1 MSVFDD
7 SRLDDPAALEASD
20 HLLRRLAGAGARV
33 RAELEASEEAL
44 SQLSTDGF
52 RPRAIVAAGRDA
64 RLVRAVLEPVCPV
77 PFVAWPGPGLPGWT
91 SPLDLVVVLGGSD
104 ADPGAVSAAS
114 EAVRRGAGLLVAAPP
129 DSPVAAASA
138 GSRHAVRLPS
148 QSDDQLAAAVAV
160 LQGLHQMDLGPAVDG
175 KAVAEMLDEV
185 AIECSPNNDVASN
198 PAKDLALMLAD
209 ALPLVWGGSVLAA
222 RAARR
227 VVEAVRLASGRPAL
241 AADCGHLLPVL
252 ANQPPRDVFADPFD
266 QPEELRPGLVIL
278 DDGVEDAGVA
288 EHRRQLE
295 DKAERHD
302 VRVHVVRQAN
312 GTDVARYAALTQH
325 GRYAAAYLGIGLGRY
340 GTPREDQA
348 PGPTGNPAE
357 DPAW

>member
-1 MSVFDD
+1 MSFFDD
-7 SRLDDPAALEASD
+7 SRLDDPAALEATD

-33 RAELEASEEAL
+33 RAEIDAAEEVL
-44 SQLSTDGF
+44 SKLGSDGF

-77 PFVAWPGPGLPGWT
+77 PFVAWPGPGLPGWAG
-91 SPLDLVVVLGGSD
+91 PLDLVIVLGGTAED
-104 ADPGAVSAAS
+104 QGAMSAAS
-114 EAVRRGAGLLVAAPP
+114 EAVRRGCGLMVASPE
-129 DSPVAAASA
+129 DSPVAQASA
-138 GSRHAVRLPS
+138 GSRHAIRLPS

-160 LQGLHQMDLGPAVDG
+160 LQGLHQLELGPAVDAS
-175 KAVAEMLDEV
+175 AVAAMLDEV

-198 PAKDLALMLAD
+198 PAKDLSLMLAD

-227 VVEAVRLASGRPAL
+227 VVEAMRLASGRPAL
-241 AADCGHLLPVL
+241 AADAGHLLPVL
-252 ANQPPRDVFADPFD
+252 ANQPLRDVFADPFD
-266 QPEELRPGLVIL
+266 KAEELRPGLVIL
-278 DDGVEDAGVA
+278 DDGIDDPSVTDT
-288 EHRRQLE
+288 RRQLE
-295 DKAERHD
+295 EKAERHD
-302 VRVHVVRQAN
+302 VRVHVVTQAN

-340 GTPREDQA
+340 GTPVEEA
-348 PGPTGNPAE
+348 PTVPGNPAE

>member
-1 MSVFDD
+1 MSSFDD
-7 SRLDDPAALEASD
+7 SRLDDPAVLEATD

-33 RAELEASEEAL
+33 RAEIDAAEEVL
-44 SQLSTDGF
+44 SKLDSDGF

-91 SPLDLVVVLGGSD
+91 GPLDLVIVLGGNA
-104 ADPGAVSAAS
+104 ADQEAMSAAS
-114 EAVRRGAGLLVAAPP
+114 EAVRRGSGLMVACPA
-129 DSPVAAASA
+129 DSPIAQASA
-138 GSRHAVRLPS
+138 GSRHAIRLPS

-160 LQGLHQMDLGPAVDG
+160 LQGLHQMELGPEVDA
-175 KAVAEMLDEV
+175 KAVATLLDDV

-209 ALPLVWGGSVLAA
+209 AMPLVWGGSVLAA

-227 VVEAVRLASGRPAL
+227 VVEALRLASGRPAL
-241 AADCGHLLPVL
+241 AADAGHLLPVL
-252 ANQPPRDVFADPFD
+252 NQPPRDLFADPFTQGD
-266 QPEELRPGLVIL
+266 DLRPGLVIL
-278 DDGVEDAGVA
+278 DDGVDDPGVA

-295 DKAERHD
+295 EKAERND
-302 VRVHVVRQAN
+302 VRVHVVTQAS
-312 GTDVARYAALTQH
+312 GTDIARYAALTQH

-340 GTPREDQA
+340 GTDSTETPIV
-348 PGPTGNPAE
+348 PGNPAV

>member
-1 MSVFDD
+1 MSFFDD
-7 SRLDDPAALEASD
+7 SRLDDPAALRATD

-33 RAELEASEEAL
+33 RAEIAFSADVLAGLGS
-44 SQLSTDGF
+44 DGF

-91 SPLDLVVVLGGSD
+91 GPLDLVIVLGGTSED
-104 ADPGAVSAAS
+104 SGAMSAAS
-114 EAVRRGAGLLVAAPP
+114 EAVRRGCGLMVASPE
-129 DSPVAAASA
+129 DSPVAQASA
-138 GSRHAVRLPS
+138 GSRHAIRLPS

-160 LQGLHQMDLGPAVDG
+160 LQALHQMELGPAVDAD
-175 KAVAEMLDEV
+175 AVAAMLDEV

-198 PAKDLALMLAD
+198 PAKDLSLMLAD

-227 VVEAVRLASGRPAL
+227 VVEAMRLASGRPAL
-241 AADCGHLLPVL
+241 AADAGHLLPVL
-252 ANQPPRDVFADPFD
+252 ASQPPRDVFADPFD
-266 QPEELRPGLVIL
+266 KQEELRPGLIIL
-278 DDGVEDAGVA
+278 DDGVEDEGVM
-288 EHRRQLE
+288 ETQRKLQE
-295 DKAERHD
+295 KAERHE
-302 VRVHVVRQAN
+302 VRVHVVTQAN

-340 GTPREDQA
+340 GTPVEDSSA
-348 PGPTGNPAE
+348 PGNPAE

>member
-1 MSVFDD
+1 MSSFDD
-7 SRLDDPAALEASD
+7 SRLDDPAALEATD

-33 RAELEASEEAL
+33 RAEIDAAEEVLAGL
-44 SQLSTDGF
+44 DSDGF
-52 RPRAIVAAGRDA
+52 RPRAVVAAGRDA

-91 SPLDLVVVLGGSD
+91 GPLDLVIVLGGSTD
-104 ADPGAVSAAS
+104 DPEATSAAS
-114 EAVRRGAGLLVAAPP
+114 EAVRRGCGLMVACPEN
-129 DSPVAAASA
+129 SPVAQASA
-138 GSRHAVRLPS
+138 GSRHAIRLPS

-160 LQGLHQMDLGPAVDG
+160 LQGLHQMELGPVVDA
-175 KAVAEMLDEV
+175 KAVATLLDDV

-198 PAKDLALMLAD
+198 PAKDLSLMLAD

-227 VVEAVRLASGRPAL
+227 VVEALRLASGRPAL
-241 AADCGHLLPVL
+241 AADAGHLLPVL
-252 ANQPPRDVFADPFD
+252 NQPPRDLFADPFD
-266 QPEELRPGLVIL
+266 QAEELRPGLVIL

-295 DKAERHD
+295 EKAERHD
-302 VRVHVVRQAN
+302 VRVHIVRQAS
-312 GTDVARYAALTQH
+312 GTDIARYAALTQH

-340 GTPREDQA
+340 GTAVADTPAA
-348 PGPTGNPAE
+348 PGNPAV